1 MRKAEDQT
9 AIVDDEALN
18 SEFSI
23 QNSAFDDLAGDYDDT
38 FTRSAIGRLMRAAV
52 WRRLDANFRPG
63 DHVLELNCGTG
74 ADAIYLAQRGV
85 HVLAT
90 DVSQAMLDVTGRNV
104 AQAGVNDHVSV
115 ERMDIE
121 DLAAWG
127 KWLRLETRDQRL
139 EIRDQRPQDGDA
151 SLPRDPISRLR
162 SPVSSSSFDGVLS
175 NFGGLNC
182 VTDLAGVAQALARL
196 LKPGGRALMCIMGP
210 LAPWEWAWYL
220 RQGQVGKAFR
230 RLRRDGVPWRG
241 LTIRYPSITA
251 LRRAFAPMFTV
262 QRVSAIGALLPPSY
276 VEPWAAHHP
285 RTLAWLNRVERR
297 LETAWPLPWLA
308 DHYLIEF
315 MRAKI

>member
-1 MRKAEDQT
+1 MLSA
-9 AIVDDEALN
+9 A
-18 SEFSI
+18 
-23 QNSAFDDLAGDYDDT
+23 AFDDSAATYDDA
-38 FTRSAIGRLMRAAV
+38 FTESTIGRLLRAAV
-52 WRRLDANFRPG
+52 WRRLDAQFRAG
-63 DHVLELNCGTG
+63 DRVLELNCGTG
-74 ADAIYLAQRGV
+74 ADAIHLAQRGV

-90 DVSQAMLDVTGRNV
+90 DVSEAMLAVTRRKV
-104 AQAGVNDHVSV
+104 AQAGMEELVQVAKL
-115 ERMDIE
+115 DIA

-127 KWLRLETRDQRL
+127 SSLRSETRDQRS
-139 EIRDQRPQDGDA
+139 QDDD
-151 SLPRDPISRLR
+151 SSPSRDPISDLR
-162 SPVSSSSFDGVLS
+162 PPVSGLLS

-182 VTDLAGVAQALARL
+182 VADLAGVAQALAGL
-196 LKPGGRALMCIMGP
+196 LKPGGRAILCIMGP

-276 VEPWAAHHP
+276 VEPWAARHP
-285 RTLAWLNRVERR
+285 ALLARLNRIERR

-308 DHYLIEF
+308 DHYLIE
-315 MRAKI
+315 MVLH